1 MSKLEDSLIDKL
13 LKSDKKLYLCI
24 TGGGTGVVSKILENG
39 GASNIFLG
47 ANIPYHTEDILN
59 ITGSLPKL
67 CSEKSARLL
76 SMDGYEKSSALLFKN
91 KECICIAST
100 SSLRKNGV
108 ERADRIHE
116 AFICIRIYDGYK
128 YNKSVVSYHIVFGED
143 RTRKQEEELLS
154 KALLAISCSAL
165 TLCKW
170 ELSTYQPM
178 LKDFGFTDKDKI
190 ERSTIIVKE
199 IDFEEEEEEVVN
211 G

>member
-1 MSKLEDSLIDKL
+1 MSKLEDSLVDKM

-24 TGGGTGVVSKILENG
+24 TGGGTGVVTKILENG
-39 GASNIFLG
+39 GASNVFLG
-47 ANIPYHTEDILN
+47 ANIPYNEDDTRNVI
-59 ITGSLPKL
+59 GSIVKC
-67 CSEKSARLL
+67 CSERAAFLL
-76 SMDGYEKSSALLFKN
+76 SLDGYNKASCNKFKN
-91 KECICIAST
+91 RECVCVSST

-116 AFICIRIYDGYK
+116 AFICVRIYDGLK
-128 YNKSVVSYHIVFGED
+128 YNKSVMSYHIVFWED

-170 ELSTYQPM
+170 ELSSYQPM
-178 LKDFGFTDKDKI
+178 LKDFGFTDKDKV
-190 ERSTIIVKE
+190 ELTSLSVKE
-199 IDFEEEEEEVVN
+199 IDFEEEEEIVN